1 MKRNT
6 SGHFTLADNII
17 GVKIE
22 NVCAK
27 KKPEQQ
33 PRQLSLFDDIFSF
46 SGQAGPRPS
55 GPQHRDVVTD
65 IFGEEKAEYVADEV
79 GSLKRCGMYVD
90 HFLVK
95 NKKYILLKHI
105 EGMQLLKFV
114 NTNFSGMPVSQQV
127 ETFSR
132 IIQSCMRALMA
143 IHERKIAH
151 NDAQLKNFII
161 AVETYECTV
170 IDFGSAFLDAK
181 PFQMEN
187 DFLTLAREFDYFDR
201 YFDQSEIQYAW
212 LRCKSIFKEQ
222 SMCNSVDI
230 DGLIRVIDVFTQQV
244 MKMKTGTSQ
253 FVLSSPTS
261 SSCSSSSTSNLEIG
275 QTDLGQPGYTV

>member
-1 MKRNT
+1 
-6 SGHFTLADNII
+6 
-17 GVKIE
+17 
-22 NVCAK
+22 
-27 KKPEQQ
+27 
-33 PRQLSLFDDIFSF
+33 
-46 SGQAGPRPS
+46 
-55 GPQHRDVVTD
+55 
-65 IFGEEKAEYVADEV
+65 
-79 GSLKRCGMYVD
+79 
-90 HFLVK
+90 
-95 NKKYILLKHI
+95 
-105 EGMQLLKFV
+105 
-114 NTNFSGMPVSQQV
+114 
-127 ETFSR
+127 
-132 IIQSCMRALMA
+132 
-143 IHERKIAH
+143 
-151 NDAQLKNFII
+151 LKNFII

-244 MKMKTGTSQ
+244 MKMKIGTSQ

-261 SSCSSSSTSNLEIG
+261 SSCSSSSSTSNLEIG